1 MTKLKPIHL
10 GIADDHLVL
19 RQGLIL
25 LLQEFD
31 NLNIIIDVSNGKE
44 LMDALKKSKP
54 DIILLDIEMP
64 IMNGREA
71 LDKIVVKYPDIK
83 VIIMSMHFSDAYII
97 EFIKKGACA
106 FIPKNCDID
115 KVVDA
120 IHSVHEFG
128 YYYDNKVSAAMAS
141 LIKKT
146 PIDVLIQNTEFT
158 KRELD
163 VVKLLCLKMSNNE
176 IAKTLNLSTR
186 TIEGHRYNISKKT
199 NVSGVTEL
207 IEYVTQN
214 NLFQIPG

>member
-10 GIADDHLVL
+10 GVADDHLVL

-25 LLQEFD
+25 LLKEYD
-31 NLNIIIDVSNGKE
+31 NINIIIDVSNGKE
-44 LMDALKKSKP
+44 LLDALKKSKP

-64 IMNGREA
+64 VMNGSEA
-71 LDKIVVKYPDIK
+71 LDKIVLKYPDIK

-106 FIPKNCDID
+106 FIPKNCDIE

-146 PIDVLIQNTEFT
+146 PLESMIQGTEFT
-158 KRELD
+158 RRELD
-163 VVKLLCLKMSNNE
+163 VIRLICLKMSSND
-176 IAKTLNLSTR
+176 IAKTLSLSIR

-199 NVSGVTEL
+199 NASGVMEL

-214 NLFQIPG
+214 NLFNIS